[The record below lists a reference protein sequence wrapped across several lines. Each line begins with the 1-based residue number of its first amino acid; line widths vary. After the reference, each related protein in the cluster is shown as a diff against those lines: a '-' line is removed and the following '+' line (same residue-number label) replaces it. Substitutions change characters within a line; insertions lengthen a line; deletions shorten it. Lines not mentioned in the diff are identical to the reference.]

1 MCSGITETFP
11 TYGRGLA
18 IGMVSQLQNIP
29 NVSSALLLQALG
41 MLTVVLLT
49 VLYTVQYGG

>member
-1 MCSGITETFP
+1 
-11 TYGRGLA
+11 
-18 IGMVSQLQNIP
+18 MVSQLQNIP